1 MPCILSGN
9 IFSSNILEEKFDLFP
24 FQQSEMQALN
34 AVLNQCYLYSNFLQT
49 KFGLQGK
56 DVRDAQIT
64 ELDERIKS
72 LKLQLTEKEK
82 SR

>member
-1 MPCILSGN
+1 
-9 IFSSNILEEKFDLFP
+9 
-24 FQQSEMQALN
+24 MQALN

-64 ELDERIKS
+64 ELDERIKC

>member
-1 MPCILSGN
+1 
-9 IFSSNILEEKFDLFP
+9 
-24 FQQSEMQALN
+24 MQALN
-34 AVLNQCYLYSNFLQT
+34 MVLNQCYQYSSVLQT

-56 DVRDAQIT
+56 EARDAQIT

-72 LKLQLTEKEK
+72 LKHKLSEKEN